1 MILYL
6 LKFFPKLSEAFI
18 LDELC
23 EVKRRSI
30 PLRVW
35 ALGRWPDDDGEHP
48 EVAVVRNDVEYLD
61 QDGPGRIRKGIA
73 LARLSMRAKKRVAR
87 AKRILRDDHADHYG
101 YIYTESLPRAI
112 RLRKLGVT
120 HIHAHFMSE
129 AADHALALS
138 LLSGIPF
145 SVTAHGSDILLYP
158 HPHLGLI
165 AEHATAIFTASK
177 HNRKHLLSEGV
188 REDRIRVIP
197 NGVDTNAFVAT
208 DRAGRSESAPP
219 HLLTVARLTPVKG
232 IDILLRAYA
241 KLNEQGV
248 SFRATIVGGGR
259 ERARLIALRNK
270 FGLIDIVN
278 FAGDQPRNAV
288 HDAYRDADLFVL
300 ASRSEGFPV
309 SVLEAMASGL
319 PVVAPDITGLPEQ
332 IENGVQGRL
341 FPAEDFSALADTL
354 KELLAPANRGALH
367 AMGGAARERAA
378 TDFSLAH
385 TVDMRLA
392 QFEAHPTPSPRE
404 S

>member
-23 EVKRRSI
+23 EVKRRKI

-48 EVAVVRNDVEYLD
+48 EVTVVQDDVEYLD
-61 QDGPGRIRKGIA
+61 QDGAGRFRKGIA
-73 LARLSMRAKKRVAR
+73 LTRLFVGAKNRVKR
-87 AKRILRDDHADHYG
+87 AKRILREEHADHYG
-101 YIYTESLPRAI
+101 YIYTESLPRAV

-165 AEHATAIFTASK
+165 AEHATAIFTASQY
-177 HNRKHLLSEGV
+177 NRKHLLAEGV
-188 REDRIRVIP
+188 REDKIRVIP
-197 NGVDTNAFVAT
+197 NGVDTNAFRAA
-208 DRAGRSESAPP
+208 DRADRSAGDPP

-232 IDILLRAYA
+232 IDVLLRAYA
-241 KLNEQGV
+241 KLDERGV
-248 SFRATIVGGGR
+248 KFRATIVGSGR
-259 ERARLIALRNK
+259 ERARLVALRNK
-270 FGLIDIVN
+270 LGLVDVVN
-278 FAGDQPRNAV
+278 FAGDQPRDAV
-288 HDAYRDADLFVL
+288 HRAYGDADLFVL

-332 IENGVQGRL
+332 IEQGAQGRL
-341 FPAEDFSALADTL
+341 FPAEDSSALADTL
-354 KELLAPANRGALH
+354 EELLIPANRDALR
-367 AMGGAARERAA
+367 AMGKAARERAVH
-378 TDFSLAH
+378 DFALAH

-392 QFEAHPTPSPRE
+392 QFDAPPAQSPRE